1 MKKLLLIFC
10 FLLAGVGLMQAK
22 TVTGYFS
29 FDKVVG
35 NGTGRFAQKPIPVR
49 IVIDESVSPK
59 TITIYN
65 MFGYDG
71 EDKKLEGTYG
81 QKSDGTYAVM
91 FKKEQKVAMS
101 PNGQDVY
108 ALYNIKEESSYYP
121 EKYELCNGVND
132 EFIKATISKDGKS
145 LAFTKNLGLLNFVIG
160 GSYATVAFLDCSIT
174 FSTNL
179 FEGVND
185 IDIFLDNT
193 TTGIVKTDDGK
204 DKSVA
209 LQKAFFNGAGYDGIL
224 KPVEPAD
231 MDGYVVNPCAS
242 RTAKTFTGLTAA
254 QKSAFAAAG
263 YKTDWL
269 EGKEWRAVGCEA
281 SLNTTDDFQAEMA
294 KWVGS
299 DKYTV
304 SITRSAYNEMTDAGD
319 IVTKW
324 IKPNKTMQMDYEMYD
339 VRTIVYNGT
348 MEVKTPC
355 GVHFK
360 DIIPVLTSTASPY
373 YVDYVVYWYGKV
385 KDDMVKEIPASQ
397 TARNTSFVK
406 VGNDWY
412 YYAIP
417 DDEFKYVANSV
428 MNYAEETGAAEPE
441 YTKPVGYH
449 LRVEFDL
456 DKLPTGVDGVETAK
470 QVVAVRYYNLQ
481 GMGSAK
487 PFDGV
492 NVVRTTYSDGSTQVT
507 KKVIK

>member
-10 FLLAGVGLMQAK
+10 FLLAAAGLVQAK

-29 FDKVVG
+29 FGKVVG

-49 IVIDESVSPK
+49 IVIEESTSPK
-59 TITIYN
+59 SITIYN

-71 EDKKLEGTYG
+71 EDKKLEGTYE

-91 FKKEQKVAMS
+91 FKKEQKVAMD

-121 EKYELCNGVND
+121 GKYELCKGVND

-145 LAFTKNLGLLNFVIG
+145 LAFTKNLGLLNFVSG
-160 GSYATVAFLDCSIT
+160 GNYATVAFLDCSIT

-193 TTGIVKTDDGK
+193 ITGIVKEEGK

-209 LQKAFFNGAGYDGIL
+209 LQKAFFNGEGYDDIL
-224 KPVEPAD
+224 KPIEPAG
-231 MDGYVVNPCAS
+231 MGGYVKNPCES
-242 RTAKTFTGLTAA
+242 RTGKTFTGLTAA
-254 QKSAFAAAG
+254 QKAAFKAAG

-269 EGKEWRAVGCEA
+269 EGKDWRAVGYEV
-281 SLNTTDDFQAEMA
+281 SLKTTDAFQAELA
-294 KWVGS
+294 KWVGPNNYS
-299 DKYTV
+299 V
-304 SITRSAYNEMTDAGD
+304 VVTRNAYNEMTDANN
-319 IVTKW
+319 IVEKW
-324 IKPNKTMQMDYEMYD
+324 IIPNKTMQMDCEMYD
-339 VRTIVYNGT
+339 ERTVVYNGT
-348 MEVKTPC
+348 MEAKTHY

-360 DIIPVLTSTASPY
+360 DIIPVLTSTASQY
-373 YVDYVVYWYGKV
+373 LVDYVVYWYGKV
-385 KDDMVKEIPASQ
+385 AADMVKEIPANQ
-397 TARNTSFVK
+397 TERNTSFVK
-406 VGNDWY
+406 VGDEWY

-417 DDEFKYVANSV
+417 ADENKYVANSV
-428 MNYAEETGAAEPE
+428 MNYDKETGAAEPE

-449 LRVEFDL
+449 LNAVFNL

-481 GMGSAK
+481 GMGSSK

-507 KKVIK
+507 KKLVK